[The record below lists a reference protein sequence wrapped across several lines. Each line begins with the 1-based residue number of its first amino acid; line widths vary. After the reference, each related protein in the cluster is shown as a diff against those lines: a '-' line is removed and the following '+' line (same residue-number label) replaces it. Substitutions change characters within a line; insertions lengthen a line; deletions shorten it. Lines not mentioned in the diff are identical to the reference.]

1 MRRAAGTKASC
12 PSSRPCAT
20 QKSVSKVTPNLG
32 ACTYHRVRSEQVMRL
47 HSATSGGGIPAP
59 RGHLTTRPR
68 VQRAIS
74 CLALVALLLVAGAT
88 PSHAAWSPLC
98 DVFPAAPTTNGV
110 TVNYSTSV
118 SCSNG
123 AALVTAAG
131 AGLDLRNSAGIW
143 GVLTSVVN
151 NYSSGTVSLS
161 KSRTWNCN
169 GTGNRLY
176 KTKGFGR
183 DVSENTRTKWSAER
197 WLNC

>member
-1 MRRAAGTKASC
+1 M
-12 PSSRPCAT
+12 
-20 QKSVSKVTPNLG
+20 
-32 ACTYHRVRSEQVMRL
+32 
-47 HSATSGGGIPAP
+47 
-59 RGHLTTRPR
+59 
-68 VQRAIS
+68 
-74 CLALVALLLVAGAT
+74 
-88 PSHAAWSPLC
+88 
-98 DVFPAAPTTNGV
+98 
-110 TVNYSTSV
+110 
-118 SCSNG
+118 
-123 AALVTAAG
+123 TAAG

>member
-1 MRRAAGTKASC
+1 MLSSDTPHAGALEPTPSQALHRMFRRTLAA
-12 PSSRPCAT
+12 
-20 QKSVSKVTPNLG
+20 
-32 ACTYHRVRSEQVMRL
+32 
-47 HSATSGGGIPAP
+47 
-59 RGHLTTRPR
+59 TT
-68 VQRAIS
+68 
-74 CLALVALLLVAGAT
+74 LAAMLLVALAT

-98 DVFPAAPTTNGV
+98 DVYPAAPTTDGV
-110 TVNYSTSV
+110 MVSYATSV

-123 AALVTAAG
+123 AALVTTAG
-131 AGLDLRNSAGIW
+131 AGLDLKNTAGIW
-143 GVLTSVVN
+143 GVLTPVVN
-151 NYSSGTVSLS
+151 NYSSGTVALS

>member
-1 MRRAAGTKASC
+1 
-12 PSSRPCAT
+12 
-20 QKSVSKVTPNLG
+20 
-32 ACTYHRVRSEQVMRL
+32 MRL
-47 HSATSGGGIPAP
+47 HSAAYGGVTRAK
-59 RGHLTTRPR
+59 RTRTTRSR
-68 VQRAIS
+68 VQRTTS
-74 CLALVALLLVAGAT
+74 CVTLAALLLVGGAT

-110 TVNYSTSV
+110 TVSYSTSV

-151 NYSSGTVSLS
+151 NYSSGTASLS